1 MENKNI
7 ELQPV
12 ISEKS
17 YSIANAQNKY
27 TFIVDRGINKIEV
40 GKAVET
46 KYKVKVE
53 KVNSTVRPGKGF
65 KNWKTNKSYRKSDK
79 VKYTVTLKKGDKIDE
94 SLAK

>member
-1 MENKNI
+1 MENKKI

-17 YSIANAQNKY
+17 YNIANAQNKY
-27 TFIVDRGINKIEV
+27 TFLVDRGINKIEV
-40 GKAVET
+40 EKAVET

-65 KNWKTNKSYRKSDK
+65 KNWKTNKAYRKSDK

-94 SLAK
+94 FLAK